1 MIYDKCREV
10 KAEAS
15 AKEHALCDEHR
26 NKVRSVGAETF
37 PFGGGAYEC
46 KY

>member
-15 AKEHALCDEHR
+15 AKEDALCDEHR
-26 NKVRSVGAETF
+26 NKVRNIGAETF
-37 PFGGGAYEC
+37 PFR
-46 KY
+46 

>member
-1 MIYDKCREV
+1 MCREV
-10 KAEAS
+10 IVEAS
-15 AKEHALCDEHR
+15 AQEHALCDENR
-26 NKVRSVGAETF
+26 NEVRSVGADAL

>member
-1 MIYDKCREV
+1 MIYYKSREV
-10 KAEAS
+10 MAEAS

-37 PFGGGAYEC
+37 PFQ
-46 KY
+46 